1 MRPQTVDEL
10 DARIRQA
17 MAAGKWGEVERLQ
30 VDLARAEARA
40 PAIPLALG
48 PAALWY
54 AEQGLRVFPL
64 QAGEKIPYPG
74 SRGCLDAT
82 SDARQVRKWWMARPE
97 SNIGI
102 ATGLLVDVID
112 IDGPLGMRSWLD
124 NEGVFPASLGVVSTP
139 RPGGTH
145 LYIAA
150 RGGTN
155 RAGVLPG
162 IDLRASGGY
171 VVAPPSTLA
180 PAAERDYHG
189 SYTWRHPLRLGGAHS

>member
-102 ATGLLVDVID
+102 ATGLLVDAID